1 MAKSRSWRTER
12 VGAKFFP
19 EDKAAEL
26 KAALQAED
34 GDLLLFAADKAD
46 IVAASL
52 GALRNKLGKDLNLI
66 NEEELAFLWVT
77 D

>member
-1 MAKSRSWRTER
+1 I
-12 VGAKFFP
+12 AKFFP
-19 EDKAAEL
+19 EEKATEL
-26 KAALQAED
+26 KASLQAED

-52 GALRNKLGKDLNLI
+52 GALRNKLGKELNLI

-77 D
+77 DWPLFEYDEEAGR